1 MSEMDELAAAMRV
14 DLSPNSIGKLGEL
27 AALSQTI
34 NSDLAEIHTFKTTFT
49 GINSDM
55 EQLSISIGALKDSL
69 DEFRE
74 SWSATTDD
82 LKSVLRDLILAIKSP
97 RGQVKREGLREF
109 VHEMA
114 TALGMQ
120 EEYEKH
126 IESKISLI
134 DRKVEVIKAAVDED
148 TQAESIRSKTIS
160 DTSDDMTSQ
169 MFEWGKINS
178 GSFSGEDI
186 SELKG
191 RMSHLATRLSEYDGM
206 VSKMLAS
213 SNDPTST
220 LNDIARQYEKFER
233 ERILLDDAY
242 VDAYRSMTPQERFAA
257 KDEDLKF
264 REMLGGMNY
273 GVKRDPALL
282 LSGAMPLDD
291 LSRGGLLPLQGAGR
305 LNERMNT
312 IMPEHKPLSDG
323 EIEKMMKAASRNKE
337 EAAAKYGWDKTGI
350 APVDSGTFWSIFEWN
365 KRKPVVTPENIPSN
379 GAQLGQAQNGTTIII
394 DNPTVSVSV
403 SPTSGDPFA
412 IGEAVAAEIVRACNS
427 RFPGERQLTFV

>member
-1 MSEMDELAAAMRV
+1 MSEMDKLAAAMRV

-49 GINSDM
+49 EINSGV
-55 EQLSISIGALKDSL
+55 EQLSISIGALKGSL

-82 LKSVLRDLILAIKSP
+82 LKSVLRDLISAIKNP
-97 RGQVKREGLREF
+97 TGQVKREGVREF
-109 VHEMA
+109 AHDVA
-114 TALGMQ
+114 VALGMQ
-120 EEYEKH
+120 KEYEEH
-126 IESKISLI
+126 FESKINLI
-134 DRKVEVIKAAVDED
+134 ERKVEVIKSAIDED
-148 TQAESIRSKTIS
+148 PQAESIRATTIS

-169 MFEWGKINS
+169 MLQWGEINS

-191 RMSHLATRLSEYDGM
+191 RMSHLAMRLSEYDGM

-220 LNDIARQYEKFER
+220 LNDMARQYEKFEK

-242 VDAYRSMTPQERFAA
+242 VGVYHNMTPQERFAA

-282 LSGAMPLDD
+282 LSGASPFDD
-291 LSRGGLLPLQGAGR
+291 LSSGGLLPVQGAGD
-305 LNERMNT
+305 LNERMNA
-312 IMPEHKPLSDG
+312 IMPGHMPLSDG
-323 EIEKMMKAASRNKE
+323 EIEKMMKAAARNRE
-337 EAAAKYGWDKTGI
+337 EAATKYGWDRTGI
-350 APVDSGTFWSIFEWN
+350 APVEPGTFWSMFEWN
-365 KRKPVVTPENIPSN
+365 KRMPVITPENIVSN
-379 GAQLGQAQNGTTIII
+379 GEQLGQAQNGTTIII

-412 IGEAVAAEIVRACNS
+412 IGEAVAAEIVRTCNS